1 MPWRKV
7 PGRSPLGCSGVQGF
21 DHQTSSILHPS
32 TLRRPSD
39 PPTTDHPTSSILH
52 RSTGRPTSD
61 HPTSSTLRR
70 PNSLLQSSLH
80 HPTNDHLHDGDE
92 AIAIDP
98 CQSAA
103 QLESACLRRQ
113 QMRVAAAQSTLP
125 EVLRQAAPGTLPEV
139 LWQAATAEVPRRL
152 RLGVWRLCTQ
162 RVLRSSTRRSTTT
175 STD

>member
-1 MPWRKV
+1 MLPCDR
-7 PGRSPLGCSGVQGF
+7 PARLRSA

-52 RSTGRPTSD
+52 RSTLRRSSDLPTSD

-80 HPTNDHLHDGDE
+80 HPTNDYRHDGDE
-92 AIAIDP
+92 AIAIDA

-103 QLESACLRRQ
+103 QLESAIDRDRDRARC
-113 QMRVAAAQSTLP
+113 VSAAAQRTLP
-125 EVLRQAAPGTLPEV
+125 EVLWQAAPGTLRAV

-152 RLGVWRLCTQ
+152 RCLHLAPLHPACPAK
-162 RVLRSSTRRSTTT
+162 
-175 STD
+175 